1 MIIQFQIID
10 LEYQDECLYDYISIQ
25 DARRDATELYE
36 PGLNVVPM
44 AMLSSNEMG
53 ADIPPKNSEK
63 KRNAQIDSENHS
75 IVVDFHE
82 DYKKMEANLHLASL
96 SKRDVKYF
104 RNLQELL
111 SVEDGLKEKIRL
123 LETLRNKMEHK
134 IAMRRK
140 RYTSDGAQNSN
151 GIGSTS
157 NRSSAGGSPSFMPYV
172 RWCGSHNANMS
183 KFGFVSSANSAL
195 LHFHSD
201 YSHSG
206 IGFSFTWNAID
217 ISGCPKQ
224 ILTASEGTFTS
235 PNYPYFMLNNL
246 DCSYVI
252 QAPLGKR
259 IWLEFTDYNTIG
271 DGLIDVDLGFGA
283 FVPFLNRRHLND
295 GLFVSVADRVTV
307 RIRTGSAPR
316 GKGFHINYRTGKF
329 CVRCCAHIK

>member
-1 MIIQFQIID
+1 M
-10 LEYQDECLYDYISIQ
+10 YDYISIQ
-25 DARRDATELYE
+25 DARRESIESYE
-36 PGLNVVPM
+36 PGLNTIPM
-44 AMLSSNEMG
+44 AMLSSNEMD
-53 ADIPPKNSEK
+53 ADTRPQNSEK
-63 KRNAQIDSENHS
+63 KRDALNDPKMSSVI
-75 IVVDFHE
+75 VDFHE

-96 SKRDVKYF
+96 KKRDVKYF
-104 RNLQELL
+104 RNLHELL

-123 LETLRNKMEHK
+123 LETLRSKMERK

-140 RYTSDGAQNSN
+140 RYTSDSAQYPGSAS
-151 GIGSTS
+151 IG
-157 NRSSAGGSPSFMPYV
+157 NRSSEGSPSFLPYV

-183 KFGFVSSANSAL
+183 KFGFVSSGNSAL

-224 ILTASEGTFTS
+224 ILTASEGSFTS
-235 PNYPYFMLNNL
+235 PNYPYFILNNL

-259 IWLEFTDYNTIG
+259 IWLEFTDYNTMG

-295 GLFVSVADRVTV
+295 GLFVSVADKVTV

-316 GKGFHINYRTGKF
+316 GKGFHINYRTCKS
-329 CVRCCAHIK
+329 CTQ